1 MSDALKVL
9 YKREGTM
16 GVLRAFGLHRML
28 TDEDDPALWA
38 AVLIRHWHAPA
49 EPDLDPACLR
59 FTVSRPVS
67 AKAAHE
73 FKLGRSGMLELEVW
87 CFERVEHDR
96 LRVVHCPEPPSLS
109 FMGMLMNISPG
120 AAAQMGSWVQDL
132 LEVSRPSL
140 GERAALVHAGMSA
153 PVNAGSGETRLW
165 ARAADGTWFETEEV
179 VARWLA

>member
-1 MSDALKVL
+1 MSDALRVL

-28 TDEDDPALWA
+28 SEEDDPALWA
-38 AVLIRHWHAPA
+38 AALIRHWHAPI

-67 AKAAHE
+67 GKAALE

-96 LRVVHCPEPPSLS
+96 LRVVQCPERPSLS
-109 FMGMLMNISPG
+109 FMGMLMSSSPG

-153 PVNAGSGETRLW
+153 PVTAGSGETRLW
-165 ARAADGTWFETEEV
+165 ARAADGTWFETDEV
-179 VARWLA
+179 VAHWLA

>member
-28 TDEDDPALWA
+28 TEDDDPALWA
-38 AVLIRHWHAPA
+38 AALIRHWHAPG
-49 EPDLDPACLR
+49 ESELDPASLR
-59 FTVSRPVS
+59 FTVSRPITG
-67 AKAAHE
+67 KAASE

-87 CFERVEHDR
+87 CFERVEPDR
-96 LRVVHCPEPPSLS
+96 LRVVQCPEPPSLS
-109 FMGMLMNISPG
+109 FVGMLMSSGPG
-120 AAAQMGSWVQDL
+120 AAAQLGSWVQDL

-165 ARAADGTWFETEEV
+165 ARAADGTWIETDEV
-179 VARWLA
+179 VARWMA